1 MINIATVLFQGTT
14 RLVNGE
20 FEWEQIRVTVV
31 NLITKQITPLIY
43 SLSKIENIV
52 GRNRS

>member
-1 MINIATVLFQGTT
+1 MENLSGNKIN
-14 RLVNGE
+14 R
-20 FEWEQIRVTVV
+20 IRVTVV